1 MVKRMIKLEKWD
13 DLVAELDTALVKHI
27 DNKLDGELDAIRK
40 IMNKHQTLKVVTE
53 NGTNSIKGVKHKQ
66 LKVLLKTVGAGLN
79 VMLTGSAGSGKTHSA
94 EQVATAL
101 GLKFYALSVGAQT
114 SKSDIVGF
122 IDAGGTYRT
131 TPFRQAY
138 ENGGVFVMDE
148 IDAGNSN
155 VLVQIN
161 SALSNGICSF
171 PDKQVK
177 AHKDFRFIATANTY
191 GKGES
196 IKYVGRNR
204 LDAATLDRF
213 TIIYWDIDD
222 KVEEAMADGDTA
234 IYKAIKAARDYCDK
248 NNIDAMITPR
258 TTQKAVKLHKL
269 NYSIQGIW
277 RVVLDPYIPKEDL
290 ENVVA
295 AANEAYEH
303 AQSSTIFG
311 A

>member
-1 MVKRMIKLEKWD
+1 MLKLNKWD
-13 DLVAELDTALVKHI
+13 DLAQELDEAVSNHL
-27 DNKLDGELDAIRK
+27 DNRLDGELKVLREEIK
-40 IMNKHQTLKVVTE
+40 KQQVLKVVTD
-53 NGTNSIKGVKHKQ
+53 NGDNLVKGVKHMQ
-66 LKVLLKTVGAGLN
+66 LPSLINMVGAGLN
-79 VMLTGSAGSGKTHSA
+79 VMLTGSAGSGKTHA
-94 EQVATAL
+94 ATQVAEAL

-138 ENGGVFVMDE
+138 EKGGVFVMDE

-155 VLVQIN
+155 VLIQIN

-177 AHKDFRFIATANTY
+177 AHKDFHFIATANTY

-213 TIIYWDIDD
+213 TIIHWDIDE
-222 KVEEAMADGDTA
+222 KVERAIAGNDTA
-234 IYKAIKAARDYCDK
+234 MYNAITAARSYCERS
-248 NNIDAMITPR
+248 NIDAMITPR
-258 TTQKAVKLHKL
+258 TTQKAVTLHKL
-269 NYSIQGIW
+269 SWSVQGIW
-277 RVVLDPYIPKEDL
+277 GVVLKPYVPSEYVDD
-290 ENVVA
+290 VVA
-295 AANEAYEH
+295 KANEAYEH
-303 AQSSTIFG
+303 SASSSLFG
-311 A
+311 R